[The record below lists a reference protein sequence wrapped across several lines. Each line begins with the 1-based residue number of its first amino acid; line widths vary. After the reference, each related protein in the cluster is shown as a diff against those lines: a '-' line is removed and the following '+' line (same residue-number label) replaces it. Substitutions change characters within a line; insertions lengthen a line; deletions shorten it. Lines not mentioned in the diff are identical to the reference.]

1 MVALCRMSEFETESK
16 MNKGFVAWAQYLEEW
31 VIFHVALLKISSPS
45 SQLGPKIISVRA
57 CVCDCHCVNLCAH
70 TRVFCFFLFQK
81 RDGMSAPKIAYM
93 AISTTYH

>member
-57 CVCDCHCVNLCAH
+57 CVCDCHCVNLRAH
-70 TRVFCFFLFQK
+70 AGLLFFSFSK